1 MWHGF
6 SWVFLEFFDSKTLK
20 LIDRNMLIALIFYN
34 MMIHLILFIWL
45 RSAYAKRKLMND
57 KDKKF
62 MNLRE
67 QGARKDYILSDDELD
82 QGDENNQYVE
92 GANLSALGNYKRL
105 RRVSTQFKGFFS
117 NLSMSKINSSTIY
130 T

>member
-1 MWHGF
+1 M
-6 SWVFLEFFDSKTLK
+6 EFFDLKTLK

-62 MNLRE
+62 MSLRE
-67 QGARKDYILSDDELD
+67 QGARKDYILSNDELD
-82 QGDENNQYVE
+82 QGGENDQYVE

-105 RRVSTQFKGFFS
+105 RRVSKQFKGFFS